1 MVVEYT
7 ALLLWRAREHC
18 CCDAVAST
26 AVVVVVVVVRTFELL
41 GALQLDAGQRSGEQ
55 LRGTVGCRA
64 AVRQL
69 RHNNTTAHTTSQHY
83 TLYTIHYTLLCNIM
97 TPCPPGPVHN
107 EVECD

>member
-26 AVVVVVVVVRTFELL
+26 AVVVVVVRTFELL

-83 TLYTIHYTLLCNIM
+83 TLYTIHYTLHSNIM

>member
-1 MVVEYT
+1 MVEYT

-26 AVVVVVVVVRTFELL
+26 AVVAVVRTFELL

-83 TLYTIHYTLLCNIM
+83 TLYTIHYTATL
-97 TPCPPGPVHN
+97 
-107 EVECD
+107 